1 MGRHGLPEQWAGD
14 KGGRA
19 RGGSPPGT
27 DVLVKLWVDPDWPG
41 SLVVMEGVGP
51 AEDLGSEALSLLGL
65 MPGGKDPT
73 LHCKADINTF

>member
-1 MGRHGLPEQWAGD
+1 MGSGQ
-14 KGGRA
+14 
-19 RGGSPPGT
+19 PGT
-27 DVLVKLWVDPDWPG
+27 GELVKLWVDPDWPG

-73 LHCKADINTF
+73 LHCKADINIF